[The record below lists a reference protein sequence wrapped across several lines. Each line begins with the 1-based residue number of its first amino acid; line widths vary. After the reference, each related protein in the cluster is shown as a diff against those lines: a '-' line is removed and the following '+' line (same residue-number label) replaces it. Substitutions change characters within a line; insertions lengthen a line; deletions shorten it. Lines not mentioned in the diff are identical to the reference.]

1 MKYTPIFLL
10 IILILASGCASPS
23 PRPIELPPDTAVT
36 SPPEGTMPSTTPEI
50 PRFSPQNGDI
60 DFTRSDARLEK
71 TELIIRESYP
81 PQISLGMSG
90 NLPTPCHQLRVAINE
105 PDSEKR
111 IMVDVYFVVDPK
123 KSCIQVLKPFQEYVD
138 LGTFPSGHYS
148 VWVNGEQVGEFDS

>member
-1 MKYTPIFLL
+1 
-10 IILILASGCASPS
+10 
-23 PRPIELPPDTAVT
+23 
-36 SPPEGTMPSTTPEI
+36 MPSTTPEI

-90 NLPTPCHQLRVAINE
+90 DLPTPCHQLRVAINE